1 MKATTKHAAAASK
14 HGIMITPN
22 QPTYNLLLVEVTH
35 SQNCGQPASRLFC
48 LRIFEVVILLRR
60 LNRASRVE
68 AIFISC
74 NPSLQ
79 DIKDEVL
86 YCLQRSWLG
95 AVCLGGRSFRVLCVV
110 LKTTPLFIYINISLH
125 TCQRVCVRFGIFLFN
140 L

>member
-1 MKATTKHAAAASK
+1 MC
-14 HGIMITPN
+14 I
-22 QPTYNLLLVEVTH
+22 
-35 SQNCGQPASRLFC
+35 RD
-48 LRIFEVVILLRR
+48 
-60 LNRASRVE
+60 RASRVE
-68 AIFISC
+68 AKLISC

-125 TCQRVCVRFGIFLFN
+125 TCQRVCVRFGIYFFLTYEN
-140 L
+140 TNGSPLIAVNDTAHANKIW